1 MRLRAE
7 QLGEHLKATLAP
19 IYLVFGDEPL
29 LLQEACDNIRASARA
44 KGFDDREVF
53 EATQHFDWRQ
63 VLNEANSLSLF
74 ANRKILEIR
83 LPSGRPGKEFGG
95 FLQDYCENISA
106 DNLLLLILPKLDRGA
121 TNSAWFKTLA
131 KHGVV
136 IQIWPVDAR
145 QMPQWISQRLGAAGI
160 DANALAIEVL
170 AERVE
175 GNLLAASQEI
185 EKLKLL
191 IGEHKT
197 IDVETMSSVVA
208 DSARYSIFTL
218 VDRALAGESEA
229 AARTLYGLRNEGT
242 EAIAVLWALT
252 RELRTLIKASEQLAG
267 GAHGPAVLQRLGVWQ
282 QRQGLVRNA
291 LKRLK
296 PTQLNLLL
304 RQAAGI
310 DRAIKGMRDACPWQ
324 ELTTVVLGLSGENPI
339 HPDTLRLDL
348 REPGSP

>member
-1 MRLRAE
+1 MRLKAE
-7 QLGEHLKATLAP
+7 QLAKHLKANLAP

-29 LLQEACDNIRASARA
+29 LIQEACDNIRATARA
-44 KGFDDREVF
+44 AGFEDREVF
-53 EATQHFDWRQ
+53 EVAPHFDWQQ

-74 ANRKILEIR
+74 ARRKILEIR
-83 LPSGRPGKEFGG
+83 LPSGRPGKEFGT
-95 FLQDYCENISA
+95 FLQEYCENISP
-106 DNLLLLILPKLDRGA
+106 DNLLLAILPKLDRGA
-121 TNSAWFKTLA
+121 TSSAWFKKIDSL
-131 KHGVV
+131 GVV
-136 IQIWPVDAR
+136 IQIWPVNAR
-145 QMPQWISQRLGAAGI
+145 QMPQWISQRLRAAGI
-160 DANALAIEVL
+160 EAKASAIEVL

-197 IDVETMSSVVA
+197 IDAQAMSSVVA

-218 VDRALAGESEA
+218 VDRALDGESEA

-252 RELRTLIKASEQLAG
+252 RELRILIRASEQLAG
-267 GAHGPAVLQRLGVWQ
+267 GEHGPAVLQRLGVWQ

-296 PTQLNLLL
+296 PAQLNLLL

-324 ELTTVVLGLSGENPI
+324 ELTAVVLSLSGNNPI
-339 HPDTLRLDL
+339 HPENLRLAL
-348 REPGSP
+348 REPETP